1 MSLADRR
8 SDRRQKRVRTGR
20 AGARA
25 EANMSRPATRV
36 IAVTGAA
43 GALGRAV
50 VQHLA
55 QAGAQVVAIDLAAEI
70 PGPAALALAGVKL
83 DDPAAAA
90 AAMAAIGARFGR
102 LDGLANI
109 AGGFVFTP
117 VADADPD
124 VWDRMW
130 TLNLKTAL
138 NACRAALPLL
148 AASGSGGQG
157 AIVNIGAAAAARA
170 GAGMAPYA
178 ASKAAVARL
187 TEALAEEWKGQVRVN
202 ALLPTIIDTPANRRD
217 MPKADPAAWTAPAE
231 IAAAV
236 AFLLSPAASGITGA
250 LIPVAGRT

>member
-8 SDRRQKRVRTGR
+8 SDRRQKRLRTGR
-20 AGARA
+20 AEARA
-25 EANMSRPATRV
+25 EPNMSPPATRV

-50 VQHLA
+50 VQHLV
-55 QAGAQVVAIDLAAEI
+55 QAGVQVAAIDLAGEI
-70 PGPAALALAGVKL
+70 PCPAALALTGVKL

-90 AAMAAIGARFGR
+90 VAMEAIGARFGR

-117 VADADPD
+117 VADADGD

-130 TLNLKTAL
+130 AINLKTAL

-148 AASGSGGQG
+148 AASGG

-178 ASKAAVARL
+178 ASKAAVTRL

-202 ALLPTIIDTPANRRD
+202 ALLPTIIDTPANRHD
-217 MPKADPAAWTAPAE
+217 MPKADFGTWVQPAE
-231 IAAAV
+231 IAAAI

>member
-8 SDRRQKRVRTGR
+8 SDRRQKRLRTGR
-20 AGARA
+20 ARA
-25 EANMSRPATRV
+25 EATMSPPASRV

-50 VQHLA
+50 AQHLA
-55 QAGAQVVAIDLAAEI
+55 QAGVQVVAIDLAGEI

-90 AAMAAIGARFGR
+90 VAMEAIGARFGR

-109 AGGFVFTP
+109 AGGFVFTA

-148 AASGSGGQG
+148 AASGG
-157 AIVNIGAAAAARA
+157 AIVNIGAAAAVKA
-170 GAGMAPYA
+170 GPGMAPYA

-217 MPKADPAAWTAPAE
+217 MPKADFGAWVAPAE

-236 AFLLSPAASGITGA
+236 AFLLSPAASGVTGA
-250 LIPVAGRT
+250 LIPAAGRT